1 MKDGSVIQIAHVVR
15 DLDGAMKA
23 YHESLGLGPWGVY
36 RFAPPDVRDSEV
48 HGKPSTHAYW
58 LAVTWRDDIQFE
70 LIQPDTGRS
79 IYDDFLE
86 QHGEGL
92 HHIKFYY
99 ADCAKALEDYRRRGF
114 NVIQSGKFDADEFY
128 YLDTEK
134 TLGYVIELGNNG
146 KIREPLRRY
155 PA

>member
-15 DLDGAMKA
+15 NLDEAMKA
-23 YHESLGLGPWGVY
+23 YHETLGMGPWNVY
-36 RFAPPDVRDSEV
+36 KFAPPDVRDSEV
-48 HGKPSTHAYW
+48 NGKPSDHAYW
-58 LAVTWRDDIQFE
+58 LAVTWRDGIQFE
-70 LIQPDTGRS
+70 LIQPGTGRS
-79 IYDDFLE
+79 IYDDFLDK
-86 QHGEGL
+86 HGEGL
-92 HHIKFYY
+92 HHLKLYY
-99 ADCAKALEDYRRRGF
+99 TDCAKALADYTKRGF
-114 NVIQSGKFDADEFY
+114 KIIQSGKFDEDEFY